1 LDDLCEQK
9 VRPRLRSLLLLLFV
23 VVVVVVVVVVA
34 CVVAPSSACSRSDRR
49 AVSSSQPS
57 SSSSSSHASLSDVAR
72 RWRASRNSVK
82 RQHAKVF
89 DALSDAI
96 RERVHGA
103 DVSAAHAPLS
113 PAFYFAALLSAL
125 NERCDALASAA
136 APTHVDDDVAVDR
149 APRDSSVTLSLLA
162 WLAEVLA
169 RLAAGVLFAQY
180 PRLSSLLAQLL
191 AADDNDGADVRVAA
205 LHCTV
210 ALLCHGPLSQQLRAA
225 EPWRTIKPH
234 AVALHKRVLLLALAP
249 PDVNTR
255 TAAVSAVQQI
265 HDSPPPLLKSALSH
279 ATRRVCARALLGGDG
294 DDALAA
300 GDSSGHDALAA
311 AVTAALQSGDDV
323 LVNAQLVLSLLG
335 ADLPLG
341 KASLFAALAPAD
353 ASQLVTMVL
362 ACLRSPTLTKSAL
375 IAMERAASTPA
386 ALGHDDALR
395 VLSVLCALPK
405 VSGDV
410 LSYFSDAVASLC
422 GALGREVVGPIL
434 GDIVKQLLP
443 MLRHTDASVARS
455 AAAALQRV
463 LDSTLGHVAELD
475 EADPLFEETV
485 YALEPICAAL
495 RDCLRAPYR
504 SAWPLVLGLMA
515 SLAGNLGAACESL
528 LGETLLQVAELYA
541 SQENDG
547 ALLHAMRA
555 LVAAMMRAMGPSKLL
570 SLLPLQ
576 MDAEDFGAMGSAA
589 REWLLPLLRENVAH
603 SRVVS
608 LNLVTDDLL
617 PLADALQERCEQ
629 LQASDA
635 PTDAV
640 LARIMQQ
647 RVGSLWALLPLL
659 CVAKPSGSDAAT
671 SFARLAPRLARALEA
686 EPSHRAVVAQA
697 LAALIDTN
705 LAALRDAARAAA
717 DADDAPVAE
726 SSSGGADAAAARAH
740 LAVLSAQAPK
750 FLPRLVNA
758 LAQFYDPNAG
768 AQPNAVSTTAA
779 LCHAIGSYGR
789 ICAPEFAAAFFG
801 RVLERLADAAAA
813 AEALAA
819 GGDPTTLSAEQQSLT
834 GDERRAQR
842 FFLTTVT
849 GALAPAF
856 AGEQAK
862 RALGLLTPQLT
873 QASDR
878 RLQKVSFRALEAM
891 CRDGSDEFFD
901 EHWSAVIAPLLVDS
915 MTAAV
920 PSAKR
925 LRLQCIA
932 SALERRMR
940 VLREAAD
947 VRAERDAALGKKWR
961 RRIAAAAGA
970 VSTLALELMPSVILC
985 TSEHSKRARVA
996 AMELVDKLADA
1007 MRCAGDDG
1015 GADAAAAGVRATT
1028 FLEHVAAGLAG
1039 ASPVMLAATTRVLGR
1054 VLRSY
1059 RELLSTE
1066 AVGRFCDIVFMLLA
1080 ADDKQQAKAAVVFA
1094 RAALSVNKE
1103 AVRERLPTLLAAMSR
1118 WLADPKHGFRVI
1130 LRLLLERLVARFGYD
1145 AIAPHLADGNPRRVL
1160 TGIRQ
1165 RATRKQRLRDAAANG
1180 TGAAAAAAAGTEG
1193 ARKRRS
1199 GAGENDVLLA
1209 DNDAPLDFLDSSSL
1223 SKVVSRAGGKKRG
1236 AAADL
1241 DDDDS
1246 DASDQPLKLTAD
1258 GRLLVDDD
1266 DASSGDDV
1274 NDSDDDDDSD
1284 ADSDDSNDQ
1293 VRETGTASKQ
1303 WKAKNKRSAEDAE
1316 MYDVKRSAVGAG
1328 DVARREQARGKKS
1341 SGKAT
1346 KKAGRHDDDDDNSSG
1361 DDDDGAAAKPSEQS
1375 VRARRRTRRI
1385 ESRRRAVRAEILA
1398 RQGKGAAKARVPVKR
1413 PGAEFRAK
1421 RGRGDALKP
1430 GELQPYAYVPLNPAA
1445 LNQRRRKGATAD
1457 LVLASEKR
1465 KKKRTRTRK

>member
-1 LDDLCEQK
+1 M
-9 VRPRLRSLLLLLFV
+9 
-23 VVVVVVVVVVA
+23 
-34 CVVAPSSACSRSDRR
+34 
-49 AVSSSQPS
+49 
-57 SSSSSSHASLSDVAR
+57 AR
-72 RWRASRNSVK
+72 RWRASRNSGK

-96 RERVHGA
+96 RERLQREHGA
-103 DVSAAHAPLS
+103 GDGNAAHTPLS

-136 APTHVDDDVAVDR
+136 TPAHVDAADDDVALDR
-149 APRDSSVTLSLLA
+149 VPRDSSVTLSLLA

-169 RLAAGVLFAQY
+169 RLAAGVLYAQY
-180 PRLSSLLAQLL
+180 PLLSSLLAQLL
-191 AADDNDGADVRVAA
+191 GVDERDERNAADVRVAA

-300 GDSSGHDALAA
+300 GDSGGHDALAA
-311 AVTAALQSGDDV
+311 AVAAALQSGDDV

-335 ADLPLG
+335 ADLPIG

-353 ASQLVTMVL
+353 VSQLVTMVL
-362 ACLRSPTLTKSAL
+362 ACVRSPTLTKSAL
-375 IAMERAASTPA
+375 VAIERAASTPA

-443 MLRHTDASVARS
+443 MLRHTDAAVARS

-475 EADPLFEETV
+475 EADALFEETV
-485 YALEPICAAL
+485 YALEPICAAV

-528 LGETLLQVAELYA
+528 LGETLVQVAELYA
-541 SQENDG
+541 SQENDDE
-547 ALLHAMRA
+547 LLRAMRA

-576 MDAEDFGAMGSAA
+576 MDAEDFGAMGSSA

-640 LARIMQQ
+640 LARMMQQ

-659 CVAKPSGSDAAT
+659 CVAKPSGSDVAT

-717 DADDAPVAE
+717 DADDAPVAD
-726 SSSGGADAAAARAH
+726 SAAALNGADAAAARAH
-740 LAVLSAQAPK
+740 LDVLSAQAPK

-819 GGDPTTLSAEQQSLT
+819 GADPTTLSAEQQSLT
-834 GDERRAQR
+834 SDERRAQR

-915 MTAAV
+915 MSAAV

-947 VRAERDAALGKKWR
+947 MRAERDAALGKKWR

-1180 TGAAAAAAAGTEG
+1180 TGAAAAAAAAAGTEG

-1236 AAADL
+1236 AATNLD

-1284 ADSDDSNDQ
+1284 DDSDDSNDQ
-1293 VRETGTASKQ
+1293 VRETGTVSKQ
-1303 WKAKNKRSAEDAE
+1303 WKAKNKRSADDTE

-1346 KKAGRHDDDDDNSSG
+1346 KKAGRDDDDNSSS
-1361 DDDDGAAAKPSEQS
+1361 DDDAAAKPSEQS

-1398 RQGKGAAKARVPVKR
+1398 RQGKGPAKARVPIKR
-1413 PGAEFRAK
+1413 PGAEYRAK

-1445 LNQRRRKGATAD
+1445 LNQRRRKDATAD

-1465 KKKRTRTRK
+1465 KTKRSRPTRK